1 MERLLSVQPKRVMT
15 GTTDITDQ
23 ERDTLHLVL
32 DVAQSVGNAAGG
44 GETTESEAI
53 AKIRSTPEAGAT
65 A

>member
-44 GETTESEAI
+44 GETTESQVE
-53 AKIRSTPEAGAT
+53 KIRSMLESGGT